1 MRKAVCNDKET
12 RTGRVLARVLAEDL
26 QHVRGGL
33 VLPGGGIGGTAEQ
46 TQDPHGHLDLTNNAS
61 DQDR

>member
-1 MRKAVCNDKET
+1 MRKAVSNDKET
-12 RTGRVLARVLAEDL
+12 RTGRVLARILAEDL

-33 VLPGGGIGGTAEQ
+33 VLPGGGIGATAEP
-46 TQDPHGHLDLTNNAS
+46 TRDEHGHPDFTNNAS